1 MLGSATRESHLDWDP
16 RDWKSNNDT
25 KREVTKYAGLVHAVL
40 RLLLC
45 EIRSE
50 VSRSSAEVKTKDPI
64 L

>member
-40 RLLLC
+40 RLLLR

>member
-1 MLGSATRESHLDWDP
+1 MTH
-16 RDWKSNNDT
+16 T
-25 KREVTKYAGLVHAVL
+25 KREVTKYAGLVHSVL

-50 VSRSSAEVKTKDPI
+50 VSRSFAEVKTKDPI